1 MIMMKNII
9 KKVFCVPVGVI
20 IILSWVL
27 IAHAETP
34 FTYHASIA
42 GQVSTNS
49 LAPYM
54 LGSWNEGRYVEGNG
68 FWQEAGI
75 EKALDLSK
83 RFNWSVG
90 IDYITG
96 AAQKTE
102 YARWN
107 DTDEKWTNHSAHL
120 PYFRLQQLFGQLKYR
135 QVFLTLGLK
144 YNHSKI
150 VDDEL
155 SSGDL
160 TRSNNAAPI
169 PGVAGGFLDFQDI
182 PFTKGWVQIDG
193 EIMYGKM
200 TDSGFK
206 KSEFNY
212 YSGIE
217 AINLWYNYK
226 RCYFRTNPNKNFHV
240 TVGMQAA
247 SFDGGATFTYNE
259 GKLIKSEIRGFNLED
274 VFQMFFPRPGGE
286 SYYAGSHLGSWDLKA
301 VYKFRDDSKLSAYF
315 EWPWEDGSG
324 IGKMNGFD
332 GLWGIKYDFARK
344 GIVTKAL
351 VEYLDFTNQ
360 SGPIHFD
367 PEDSPGAPVVGYAQ
381 GADDYY
387 NNDFYGAYS
396 NYGMSIGTPFLV
408 SPIYN
413 RNGVLRYLHTR
424 GRGFHLALAG
434 DPCDWLHYRAMIGYE
449 KAGGAGRL
457 PSYKRLD
464 STSVMLEANVVPIK
478 RIPGLQLNF
487 RLAFDAGQL
496 RDNNWGTR
504 LKLSYSGGFKI
515 RRRNEK

>member
-1 MIMMKNII
+1 MMSDRII
-9 KKVFCVPVGVI
+9 KKVFWRSVRMI
-20 IILSWVL
+20 IILTSVF
-27 IAHAETP
+27 ITHAEIP
-34 FTYHASIA
+34 LTYHASVT
-42 GQVSTNS
+42 GQVSTLS
-49 LAPYM
+49 LSPYM

-68 FWQEAGI
+68 IWQEAGI
-75 EKALDLSK
+75 GKELDLSK
-83 RFNWSVG
+83 RFSWSFG
-90 IDYITG
+90 LDYIAG
-96 AAQKTE
+96 AAQKTD
-102 YARWN
+102 YDRWN
-107 DTDEKWTNHSAHL
+107 DSEKEWTKHSAHL
-120 PYFRLQQLFGQLKYR
+120 PYIRLQQLYGELKYR
-135 QVFLTLGLK
+135 QVFLTLGMK
-144 YNHSKI
+144 NSHSKI

-160 TRSNNAAPI
+160 TRSNNAPPI
-169 PGVAGGFLDFQDI
+169 PGIAGGFLDFQDI

-226 RCYFRTNPNKNFHV
+226 RCYFRTNPDKKFHV

-247 SFDGGATFTYNE
+247 SFDGGATFTYIN

-286 SYYAGSHLGSWDLKA
+286 AYYAGSHLGSWDLKA
-301 VYKFRDDSKLSAYF
+301 VYKFRDESKLSAYF

-332 GLWGIKYDFARK
+332 GLWGIKYDFAHK

-367 PEDSPGAPVVGYAQ
+367 PEDNLESPLLGYAQ

-413 RNGVLRYLHTR
+413 RNGVLRFLHTR
-424 GRGFHLALAG
+424 ARGFHIALAG
-434 DPCDWLHYRAMIGYE
+434 NPCDWLSYTAKIGYE
-449 KAGGAGRL
+449 KAGGAGKYPSFRRL
-457 PSYKRLD
+457 E
-464 STSVMLEANVVPIK
+464 STSAMIDASVVPVSK
-478 RIPGLQLNF
+478 IPRF
-487 RLAFDAGQL
+487 RLYVCF
-496 RDNNWGTR
+496 
-504 LKLSYSGGFKI
+504 SF
-515 RRRNEK
+515 